1 VSRLIGPAWVA
12 VVGASVAA
20 VAITGRIATRSR
32 SAAATA
38 QSELA
43 LVAKEAQE
51 LVTLR
56 AAAAAPAA
64 RHASAGLAQRVGA
77 ALTRAGLSAS
87 CLSSLSPEAQSMVAM
102 TDGQPRLKRQRATL
116 VLTSLTLPQLGSF
129 LDAWRSS
136 EPEWT
141 VTGLDVSP
149 AAGGSAVQSTGGDL
163 PLRVVL
169 ALESVSTEEPT
180 PASLS
185 PVSSLLRTTSQGH
198 P

>member
-1 VSRLIGPAWVA
+1 
-12 VVGASVAA
+12 VVGASAAA

-32 SAAATA
+32 GAAATA

-56 AAAAAPAA
+56 AAAASPAA

-102 TDGQPRLKRQRATL
+102 TDGQPRLTRQRATL
-116 VLTSLTLPQLGSF
+116 VLTSLTLPQLGAF
-129 LDAWRSS
+129 LDAWRSG
-136 EPEWT
+136 EPDWT

-149 AAGGSAVQSTGGDL
+149 AGGAGPVQSTGGDL

-169 ALESVSTEEPT
+169 ALESVTAEEPA
-180 PASLS
+180 PAPLS